1 MKIRSLIFLTLFSWA
16 YLSAPVSFA
25 TVLSQKDVKIYKQIF
40 EAHKRGQYQK
50 AKNLENTLSNK
61 LLSGYILFDKYFS
74 ARYKTSSLEIN
85 NFLKKYRHLPISS
98 DVYALGKKKNFKIK
112 TNAPKDPV
120 YGSNANACSFIKR
133 DEPINLIARQNF
145 NYLSKDKKEKAKKI
159 SNNLKNL
166 IEKNKLTTAL
176 ELLNNP
182 STQKLFNQL
191 DTDIVRT
198 AIAFSFFLKGNDEKA
213 LELSKKAIFSSGNK
227 LPLAHWTAGL
237 SSWREKNFSDASRF
251 FETAALHDEGYP
263 LLKSSASFWAAR
275 SYLKEGDFE
284 KVGDFLE
291 LASEQPRT
299 FYGLLAL
306 YMIGNNLENILDEET
321 LIHPSSKVK
330 FSHPALNRFYALK
343 QIGQKHFADKEL
355 TALYLSLNDE
365 KKQAL
370 IHLARQK
377 NFYKDLSQLAGV
389 SMDTKERYP
398 LPSWKPLNDWKIKKE
413 LVFAFVRQESCFNK
427 RARSSVGAR
436 GLMQIMPQTGKV
448 IAKMSQMKFQPHKM
462 ENESYNLTL
471 GQNYLSYLMGLPAI
485 EGNLIFTAVA
495 YNAGPGNLIK
505 WKSKMNY
512 QDDPLL
518 FIESIPAKET
528 RGFVERI
535 MVNYWIYNSLTKS
548 SLGSLDSIVHGK
560 WPIYQ

>member
-1 MKIRSLIFLTLFSWA
+1 MKIRSLIFITLFLCA
-16 YLSAPVSFA
+16 YLSAPISFA
-25 TVLSQKDVKIYKQIF
+25 TILSQKDVKIYKQIF
-40 EAHKRGQYQK
+40 DAHKRGQYQK
-50 AKNLENTLSNK
+50 AKQLESSLSNK

-74 ARYKTSSLEIN
+74 ARYKTSSSEIN
-85 NFLKKYRHLPISS
+85 SFLKKYSHLPIAS
-98 DVYALGKKKNFKIK
+98 DVYALGKKKNFKISAK
-112 TNAPKDPV
+112 APKDPV
-120 YGSNANACSFIKR
+120 YGSSANACSFIKR
-133 DEPINLIARQNF
+133 DEPINLISRQNF
-145 NYLSKDKKEKAKKI
+145 SYLSNNNKQKAKKI
-159 SNNLKNL
+159 SQNLKTL

-176 ELLNNP
+176 ELLHNKK
-182 STQKLFNQL
+182 TKELFNQI
-191 DTDIVRT
+191 DIDIIHT
-198 AIAFSFFLKGNDEKA
+198 AIAFSFFLEGNDEKA
-213 LELSKKAIFSSGNK
+213 LELSKKAIFHSGDK
-227 LPLAHWTAGL
+227 LPLAYWTAAL
-237 SSWREKNFSDASRF
+237 SSWREKNFSQAANF
-251 FETAALHDEGYP
+251 FENAALHDDSYP
-263 LLKSSASFWAAR
+263 LLKSSAAFWAAR
-275 SYLKEGDFE
+275 SYLKEGNFE

-291 LASEQPRT
+291 LAAEQPRT

-321 LIHPSSKVK
+321 HIHPSSKIR
-330 FSHPALNRFYALK
+330 FSHSALNRFYALR
-343 QIGQKHFADKEL
+343 QIGQKTFADKEL
-355 TALYLSLNDE
+355 TALYLSLSNE

-370 IHLARQK
+370 VHLARQK

-398 LPSWKPLNDWKIKKE
+398 LPSWKPLNNWKIKKE

-427 RARSSVGAR
+427 HARSSVGAR

-448 IAKMSQMKFQPHKM
+448 IAKMSQMKFQLHKM

-505 WKSKMNY
+505 WKSKMKY
-512 QDDPLL
+512 QNDPLL

-548 SLGSLDSIVHGK
+548 SLESLDSIVHGK